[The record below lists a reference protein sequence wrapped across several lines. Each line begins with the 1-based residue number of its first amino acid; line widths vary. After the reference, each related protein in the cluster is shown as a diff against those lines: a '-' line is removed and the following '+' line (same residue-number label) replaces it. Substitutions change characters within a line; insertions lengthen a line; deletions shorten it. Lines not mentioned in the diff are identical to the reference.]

1 MRAKRWSALLLSG
14 VMAAS
19 MLTGCGMNKNET
31 VATFDETE
39 VPLGVANFAARF
51 LQATYDD
58 FYVAYFGEDV
68 WSSDLYN
75 NGTTMQDNIK
85 DSVMQ
90 SLFDM
95 YTLEAHMAEYDVELT
110 EDDKAEIADTA
121 AAFIADNSKD
131 ALNALGADEEIVERY
146 LTLAT
151 IQNRMHT
158 AIIADADTNV
168 TDEEANT
175 SSYSYVKVSKQSHT
189 DEDGNTVEYTDTELT
204 LLGKTVGMFDTDAKA
219 GTLEDAAEQYD
230 YTVSSGTFTAD
241 DSNLDE
247 TVLTALQGLDEGE
260 VSDVIDTDTD
270 YYVVRLDEKTDADA
284 TETTRQNIISQRQ
297 SDLYD
302 ETLKGWED
310 EHDMYVK
317 RDIVT
322 VYKQTILGP
331 LWFLIQPIF
340 TTVMYMF
347 IFGGLAGIST
357 DGVPQPLF
365 YMAGIMLWNYFS
377 SAFNVSSNVFTA
389 NAGVFGKVYFP
400 RLVVPLSGITSN
412 LIKFGIQLLLFI
424 AMYLYFYVKGAS
436 LHVNAALL
444 LFPFLTFLIAFH
456 AMSWGLIVS
465 ALTTKYRDLTQLVTF
480 GLQLFMYATPVIYPL
495 NAAPEKYRDIIALN
509 PLTPIFET
517 FKYSCMGCGSLD
529 WGGLAYSTLF
539 MLSTLFCSVVIFS
552 RVERNFMD
560 TV

>member
-1 MRAKRWSALLLSG
+1 MTKENWTIEIKPKKKWLDIDLKGIWRYR
-14 VMAAS
+14 
-19 MLTGCGMNKNET
+19 
-31 VATFDETE
+31 
-39 VPLGVANFAARF
+39 
-51 LQATYDD
+51 
-58 FYVAYFGEDV
+58 
-68 WSSDLYN
+68 DLY
-75 NGTTMQDNIK
+75 
-85 DSVMQ
+85 
-90 SLFDM
+90 
-95 YTLEAHMAEYDVELT
+95 Y
-110 EDDKAEIADTA
+110 
-121 AAFIADNSKD
+121 
-131 ALNALGADEEIVERY
+131 
-146 LTLAT
+146 
-151 IQNRMHT
+151 
-158 AIIADADTNV
+158 
-168 TDEEANT
+168 
-175 SSYSYVKVSKQSHT
+175 
-189 DEDGNTVEYTDTELT
+189 
-204 LLGKTVGMFDTDAKA
+204 
-219 GTLEDAAEQYD
+219 
-230 YTVSSGTFTAD
+230 
-241 DSNLDE
+241 
-247 TVLTALQGLDEGE
+247 
-260 VSDVIDTDTD
+260 
-270 YYVVRLDEKTDADA
+270 
-284 TETTRQNIISQRQ
+284 
-297 SDLYD
+297 
-302 ETLKGWED
+302 
-310 EHDMYVK
+310 MYVK

-444 LFPFLTFLIAFH
+444 LFPFLIFLTAFH

-465 ALTTKYRDLTQLVTF
+465 ALTT
-480 GLQLFMYATPVIYPL
+480 
-495 NAAPEKYRDIIALN
+495 KYRDIIALN